1 MTCPGYPVENYGL
14 YALGELE
21 DEESSK
27 IRQHLEAECSTCLR
41 EVRAYSEVWYL
52 TASAMAAE
60 KPSEPPSQ
68 LRSKVLR
75 AARNAPIAIR
85 NREASLAWRWMPA
98 AAAAVLV
105 FGIAWTTGR
114 YSADREMAK
123 SLELQSHQL
132 RQTEASERDWQQRAA
147 QSERLLAEKSQ
158 RAPVA
163 IAPVP
168 APAPVAGDSP
178 VTLAELAKARAEIKA
193 LEDSLA
199 RERSQQATL
208 SAELNSQKG
217 LLASA
222 VQQKDESER
231 RAQGS
236 ADEAQ
241 KRSELETRVAG
252 LTARVQQLTRENTR
266 YQEAVDSLTRQVD
279 RNSRLVAFFSS
290 DSVKSVKLRPTE
302 AGGKATAQAFI
313 ADGQRVVFYAS
324 GLPSLAPGRTYQLWL
339 MRGKGPGIVSAGI
352 FRPQGNGRASIEF
365 TDRTLIS
372 DVTGVAVSE
381 EPDGGSPQPTGHK
394 LLVGTNKS

>member
-21 DEESSK
+21 EEESSK
-27 IRQHLEAECSTCLR
+27 IRQHLEAECATCLR

-52 TASAMAAE
+52 TASALASE
-60 KPSEPPSQ
+60 KLSEPSSS
-68 LRSKVLR
+68 LRNKVLR
-75 AARNAPIAIR
+75 AARNTPIAIR
-85 NREASLAWRWMPA
+85 KGEASRAWRWMPA

-105 FGIAWTTGR
+105 FGVAWTTGR
-114 YSADREMAK
+114 YSADREMSK

-132 RQTEASERDWQQRAA
+132 RQTEASERNWQQRAA
-147 QSERLLAEKSQ
+147 QAERLLAEKPQ
-158 RAPVA
+158 AAPA
-163 IAPVP
+163 PITPVP
-168 APAPVAGDSP
+168 APAPVEGDSAA
-178 VTLAELAKARAEIKA
+178 TLAELAKARTEVKT

-222 VQQKDESER
+222 VQQKDEAER
-231 RAQGS
+231 RVQGS

-241 KRSELETRVAG
+241 KRSELESRVAS
-252 LTARVQQLTRENTR
+252 LTTRVQQLTRENTR
-266 YQEAVDSLTRQVD
+266 YQDAVDSLTRQAD
-279 RNSRLVAFFSS
+279 KNSRLVAFLSS
-290 DSVKSVKLRPTE
+290 DAVKSVKLRATE

-313 ADGQRVVFYAS
+313 AEGQRVVFYAS
-324 GLPSLAPGRTYQLWL
+324 GLPDLAPGRTYQLWL

-352 FRPQGNGRASIEF
+352 FRPQGNGRVSIEF

-381 EPDGGSPQPTGHK
+381 EPDGGSAQPTGHK

>member
-1 MTCPGYPVENYGL
+1 MTCQGYPVENYGL
-14 YALGELE
+14 FALGELE
-21 DEESSK
+21 EEEAAK
-27 IRQHLEAECSTCLR
+27 IRKHLEAECTTCLR

-52 TASAMAAE
+52 TASALAAE
-60 KPSEPPSQ
+60 KPSEPPSR

-75 AARNAPIAIR
+75 AAKSTPIAIR
-85 NREASLAWRWMPA
+85 KREASLAWRWIPA
-98 AAAAVLV
+98 AAAAVLI
-105 FGIAWTTGR
+105 FGLAWTAGR
-114 YSADREMAK
+114 YSADRQMSK
-123 SLELQSHQL
+123 SLELQAHQL
-132 RQTEASERDWQQRAA
+132 QQTEESERNWQQRAA
-147 QSERLLAEKSQ
+147 QAERLLAEKPPT
-158 RAPVA
+158 PVA

-178 VTLAELAKARAEIKA
+178 ATLAALTKARADVKA

-199 RERSQQATL
+199 RERSQQTTL
-208 SAELNSQKG
+208 SAELSSQKG

-222 VQQKDESER
+222 IQQKNELER
-231 RAQGS
+231 RVQGS

-266 YQEAVDSLTRQVD
+266 YQEAVESLTRQAD

-302 AGGKATAQAFI
+302 AGGKSTAQAFI

-324 GLPSLAPGRTYQLWL
+324 GLPALAPGRTYQLWL
-339 MRGKGPGIVSAGI
+339 MRAKGPGIVSAGI

-381 EPDGGSPQPTGHK
+381 EPDGGSAQPTGHK